1 MSGIARGALAA
12 AASAVVMALI
22 AAGSSAP
29 VPFHAEEGGRLR
41 LSWSARPERIERCRE
56 VSAKELA
63 EREEHMRQRVE
74 CEGHFASYA
83 LVVALDGQA
92 ADTAIVRGA
101 GMRHDRPMYLLRSF
115 DVPAGRRRV
124 RVEFTRRE
132 RSETK
137 HDGDDDDSERRT
149 SADSGISAGRAQREA
164 VERARRGKAAIPPRL
179 VLDTVLDIAPREV
192 IVLTFNQERRVLEI
206 LRQDGQDDRASKA
219 SK

>member
-1 MSGIARGALAA
+1 
-12 AASAVVMALI
+12 
-22 AAGSSAP
+22 
-29 VPFHAEEGGRLR
+29 
-41 LSWSARPERIERCRE
+41 
-56 VSAKELA
+56 
-63 EREEHMRQRVE
+63 VE

-83 LVVALDGQA
+83 LVVKLDGQP

-101 GMRHDRPMYLLRSF
+101 GMRHDRPMYLLRSC

-179 VLDTVLDIAPREV
+179 VLDTVLDVAPREV

-206 LRQDGQDDRASKA
+206 LQQDDRASKA
-219 SK
+219 SR